1 MQITTFS
8 AACGARGT
16 RRQIAG
22 CIELVKPLNARLHH
36 IMALLIRQVIVQG
49 PDGGVVTQRTANPCT
64 PVRFRLGPPT
74 ILCLY
79 RCFWSLTRR
88 PLPISARFRS
98 RLNNGD
104 KCINPKIDIH
114 RNFIKP
120 LLSNVFS
127 LQLFG
132 GLRIMFRSNAKAAT
146 VQSYFG
152 GDGRVGVIPAA

>member
-1 MQITTFS
+1 
-8 AACGARGT
+8 
-16 RRQIAG
+16 
-22 CIELVKPLNARLHH
+22 
-36 IMALLIRQVIVQG
+36 
-49 PDGGVVTQRTANPCT
+49 
-64 PVRFRLGPPT
+64 
-74 ILCLY
+74 LCLY